1 MAKTKLCK
9 YCKSQIDKKASIC
22 PHCQKKQ
29 SGIGD
34 AFKCVIAA
42 IALIIFVPL
51 FVSACNGVKK
61 GYKDAE
67 KKASVEVA
75 TTAEKSVSIQ
85 TGTTDST
92 EAVTV
97 EDEPTEEVTEAE
109 TAEAINQVVYNDNNI
124 KVTYTGIEETSRKV
138 EIKLLIENNTNYTCA
153 VQNRNLSVNGYMI
166 SGSMN
171 AVVSSQKKC
180 NDSLSIYKSSLE
192 ENKIEN
198 IENIEFNLH
207 FFNWDDWTQNNI
219 DSDVISINI
228 TE

>member
-67 KKASVEVA
+67 KKASVEVV

-92 EAVTV
+92 EAVTDV
-97 EDEPTEEVTEAE
+97 DEPTEEVAEAE
-109 TAEAINQVVYNDNNI
+109 TAETINQVVYDDNNI
-124 KVTYTGIEETSRKV
+124 KVTYTGIEEKPSRY
-138 EIKLLIENNTNYTCA
+138 EIMFLIENNNDDYTCC
-153 VQNRNLSVNGYMI
+153 VQDRNLSVNGFMI
-166 SGSMN
+166 SGGIS
-171 AVVSSQKKC
+171 ATVAPQKKK
-180 NDSLSIYKSSLE
+180 NDGISIYKSRLE
-192 ENKIEN
+192 ENNIDS
-198 IENIEFNLH
+198 IENIEFT
-207 FFNWDDWTQNNI
+207 FAIYNWDTLTSVA

>member
-67 KKASVEVA
+67 KKASVEVV

-97 EDEPTEEVTEAE
+97 EDKPTEEVTEAE
-109 TAEAINQVVYNDNNI
+109 TAKAINQVVYDDNNI

-192 ENKIEN
+192 ENKIDN

>member
-67 KKASVEVA
+67 KKASVEVV

-109 TAEAINQVVYNDNNI
+109 TAEAINQVVYDDNNI

-138 EIKLLIENNTNYTCA
+138 EIKLLIENNTDYTCA

-192 ENKIEN
+192 ENKIDN

-219 DSDVISINI
+219 DSDAISINI

>member
-109 TAEAINQVVYNDNNI
+109 TAEAINQVVYDDNNI

-192 ENKIEN
+192 ENKIDN

>member
-1 MAKTKLCK
+1 MVKTKLCK

-51 FVSACNGVKK
+51 FVSACNGVKR

-67 KKASVEVA
+67 KKASVEVV

-109 TAEAINQVVYNDNNI
+109 TAEAINQVVYDDNNI

-192 ENKIEN
+192 ENKIDN

-219 DSDVISINI
+219 DSDAISINI

>member
-1 MAKTKLCK
+1 MATKKCK
-9 YCKSQIDKKASIC
+9 FCCSEIDKKAKIC

-67 KKASVEVA
+67 KKASVEVV

-97 EDEPTEEVTEAE
+97 EDEPTEEVAEAE
-109 TAEAINQVVYNDNNI
+109 TAEAINQVVYDDNNI
-124 KVTYTGIEETSRKV
+124 KVTYTGIEESSRKV

-192 ENKIEN
+192 ENKIDN